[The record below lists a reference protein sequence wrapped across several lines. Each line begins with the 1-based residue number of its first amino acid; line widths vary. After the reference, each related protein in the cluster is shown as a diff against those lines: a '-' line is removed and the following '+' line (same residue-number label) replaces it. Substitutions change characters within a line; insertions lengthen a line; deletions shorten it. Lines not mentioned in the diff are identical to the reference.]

1 MDARQINLEPANDL
15 EAIMI
20 QVAAGVRDEADFLAA
35 LFAAEVFVPQHA
47 GRTGEEP
54 VSPGE
59 QVGMRVIEVRGV
71 DAVPVFSSV
80 EQLEKTIPDVS
91 YARLPVTALQRMV
104 GEGLGVV
111 VNPFGDLT
119 RLLPAAEVAAL
130 PHPARTD
137 RTLVPAGAELSI
149 GEPEQ
154 EEPELY
160 AAVGAFCADEPSV
173 AAAYRAVVGQGD
185 DPDAGRLIIGLLT
198 DPGVAREGVMRAAEQ
213 RLRPPEGVVFALAVL
228 DPGALS
234 AIGRFMVGQT
244 APIWA
249 RPA

>member
-1 MDARQINLEPANDL
+1 MDARRIGLEPANDL
-15 EAIMI
+15 EAI
-20 QVAAGVRDEADFLAA
+20 
-35 LFAAEVFVPQHA
+35 FVPQHA
-47 GRTGEEP
+47 GRSGEEE
-54 VSPGE
+54 VAPGD
-59 QVGMRVIEVRGV
+59 QVGMRVIEVRGI

-91 YARLPVTALQRMV
+91 YARLPVAALQRMV

-119 RLLPAAEVAAL
+119 RLLPAPEVAAL

-137 RTLVPAGAELSI
+137 RTLVPASTELSI
-149 GEPEQ
+149 GAPER

-160 AAVGAFCADEPSV
+160 AAVGAFCADEPSIG
-173 AAAYRAVVGQGD
+173 AAYRALVAQGE
-185 DPDAGRLIIGLLT
+185 DPGAGRLIIGLLT
-198 DPGVAREGVMRAAEQ
+198 DPGVGREAVMRAAEE

-228 DPGALS
+228 DPDALS

-244 APIWA
+244 TPIYV